1 MSCLFATLDLAC
13 SQGSDTP
20 GAPVR
25 LEPRPVASADGRFV
39 AVADAR
45 LDNRPELLRLLDGS
59 PELDPGAGD
68 ARLILAA
75 YLRWGESS
83 PRHLLGDFAFA
94 VWDRTEHRLFCARD
108 PLGMRQLCWRRSGP
122 HLRVASRA
130 GQILGDPA
138 GPPVS
143 AALDEQ
149 AVADYLAGLPDAPGR
164 TFFRDIRSLPP
175 GHVLVSSAFGDRV
188 ERYWDLADVAPVVY
202 RRDEEYAERFRE
214 TLDDA
219 VRARLRTGAGGGVA
233 VAMSGGLDSCSVAAL
248 ARRALAGGAGD
259 GTRLF
264 ACSFVFDSLPEC
276 DEREPIALA
285 AAAFGIEVATV
296 SADRFWFLSD
306 PEAYRPALDSPYLA
320 WDSCFHELLRRARE
334 GGAQVLLTGHGG
346 DDVLCG
352 SPRIYADR
360 LRGGDLRALGEIAAY
375 ARRRGAD
382 RWRVLY
388 HYLARPLL
396 PAGLDGALRRLAGR
410 RPADTPVPAW
420 ITEGLARRS
429 GLGDRWAASGSAAS
443 ARQEVLEHLSRLSGD
458 RVVGWYDRCA
468 AAHGIEARHP
478 FLDRR
483 LVELAAAV
491 PIAQLFR
498 AGEHKPLLRRAMAGL
513 LPEPIRQRRHKTRLG
528 RYVDLGLREKE
539 VRRVEELLAAPLAA
553 DLGFVDPQALRSAY
567 ERYCKSIPADSDR
580 TLWYA
585 LTLEIWLREHWQQL
599 GPGSAGSQL
608 PAISA

>member
-1 MSCLFATLDLAC
+1 MNLLFATLDLAG
-13 SQGSDTP
+13 SQGP
-20 GAPVR
+20 GAPGAAVR
-25 LEPRPVASADGRFV
+25 LKPRPVASADGRFV

-45 LDNRPELLRLLDGS
+45 LDNRLELLRLLGGEAVPS
-59 PELDPGAGD
+59 PGADD

-75 YLRWGESS
+75 YQRWGESS

-94 VWDRTEHRLFCARD
+94 VWDRAEHRLFCARD
-108 PLGMRQLCWRRSGP
+108 PLGMRQLCWWRSGA

-130 GQILGDPA
+130 GQILNDPA
-138 GPPVS
+138 GTPVS

-164 TFFRDIRSLPP
+164 TFFRDVRSLPP

-188 ERYWDLADVAPVVY
+188 EKYWDLVDVQPVVY
-202 RRDEEYAERFRE
+202 RRDEEYAERFRD

-306 PEAYRPALDSPYLA
+306 PEAYRPALETPYLA
-320 WDSCFHELLRRARE
+320 WDACFHELLRSARE
-334 GGAQVLLTGHGG
+334 GGARVLLTGHGG
-346 DDVLCG
+346 DDLLCG

-360 LRGGDLRALGEIAAY
+360 LRGGDLRALQEIAAY
-375 ARRRGAD
+375 ARRRGGD

-396 PAGLDGALRRLAGR
+396 PAGLDGALRWMAGR
-410 RPADTPVPAW
+410 HAGEPFPAW
-420 ITEGLARRS
+420 IAEGLARRS
-429 GLGDRWAASGSAAS
+429 GLDERWAAAGRAGS
-443 ARQEVLEHLSRLSGD
+443 ARQEVLERLSSLSGD
-458 RVVGWYDRCA
+458 RVVAWYDRCA
-468 AAHGIEARHP
+468 ATHGLEVRHP

-539 VRRVEELLAAPLAA
+539 VRRVEALLTAPLAG
-553 DLGFVDPQALRSAY
+553 DLGLIDPQALRSAY

-585 LTLEIWLREHWQQL
+585 LTLEIWLREHWQRL
-599 GPGSAGSQL
+599 GPGSDASR
-608 PAISA
+608 PRVSISA